1 MRILSIQVNKLLL
14 LAVCCLAFQ
23 MLPAQDLGSIL
34 FGKNSKE
41 TYMGQLNYNGKRK
54 NGFGIE
60 RYRNGSV
67 YVGDF
72 NEDKISGR
80 GMMIALEKGIANVPG
95 AVVYVGAWR
104 DGKKVGRGTAYDS
117 NGAPVFSGTF
127 AGDKPQGSDAGDA
140 TSSFVMQETAN
151 SLYWGERADGQ
162 YEGFGL
168 LVQEDGTILFGRFA
182 AGAPSSVGM
191 RFYSPELWE
200 VGVWK
205 DGELHVFNNARKANS
220 DIAAVKFERKHTRKE
235 MWNDLLQAGS
245 NFAQAGLKTVEIVNG
260 ISGKSN
266 ASSSGGGGG
275 DDGADVPSG
284 KSLSYYQ
291 TEYKKWEQKA
301 KNTYGDRVRHKA
313 TAQTRG
319 DGRVASSD
327 AKLLRSYQKYMRNVR
342 LKAQKEGFNIP
353 MSAYEN
359 VSF

>member
-1 MRILSIQVNKLLL
+1 MKISFIQVNKLLL

-23 MLPAQDLGSIL
+23 MLPAQDLGKIL
-34 FGKNSKE
+34 FGQDSKE

-80 GMMIALEKGIANVPG
+80 GMMIALEKGISNVPG

-127 AGDKPQGSDAGDA
+127 AGDKPQGSGTDDA
-140 TSSFVMQETAN
+140 TSSFVMQETDN
-151 SLYWGERADGQ
+151 TLYWGESTDGQ
-162 YEGFGL
+162 SEGFGL
-168 LVQEDGTILFGRFA
+168 MMQEDGTILFGRFA
-182 AGAPSSVGM
+182 AGVPSSVGM

-205 DGELHVFNNARKANS
+205 DGEFRVFNNAKKAYS
-220 DIAAVKFERKHTRKE
+220 DIAAVKFERKQSRKE
-235 MWNDLLQAGS
+235 MWNSLLEAGS
-245 NFAQAGLKTVEIVNG
+245 NFAQAGLKTMEIVNG
-260 ISGKSN
+260 VSGKN
-266 ASSSGGGGG
+266 TASASGGDG
-275 DDGADVPSG
+275 DGASVPSG

-291 TEYKKWEQKA
+291 TEYKKLEQKA
-301 KNTYGDRVRHKA
+301 KNTYGDRVRHKS
-313 TAQTRG
+313 TAKTSG
-319 DGRVASSD
+319 DALVASSD
-327 AKLLRSYQKYMRNVR
+327 AKLLRTYQKSMRKVR
-342 LKAQKEGFNIP
+342 LMAQKQGFNIP
-353 MSAYEN
+353 VSEYEK